1 MRSEAIGS
9 TDLEVSVAAYID
21 RTPPRRALGRV
32 DPIAATEIR
41 DIILD
46 RSRDEATRRAAN
58 WVTPVLL
65 LCVMMGMSPLVKELV
80 ADANVDAAQLRTR
93 LDYLLNK

>member
-41 DIILD
+41 DILD

-80 ADANVDAAQLRTR
+80 ADANIDAAQLRTR